1 MIKSMLTNLIG
12 NAIVQAGRAIKIHN
26 IKLFLENN
34 FNVTPEQFIVL
45 NTLCEHENLYQ
56 KELCDL
62 LLKDKSNMTRILSV
76 LCDKDLIQ
84 KIPTKDKKI
93 VNKIQITKKGREVRD
108 LIAPFMQMSRKKYLD
123 NINEDELYVCLRVLS
138 KIKSNLENNKE

>member
-1 MIKSMLTNLIG
+1 MALDGVIVPEVVVAVVDCVKVMLVTLSP
-12 NAIVQAGRAIKIHN
+12 VT
-26 IKLFLENN
+26 KLL
-34 FNVTPEQFIVL
+34 V
-45 NTLCEHENLYQ
+45 
-56 KELCDL
+56 
-62 LLKDKSNMTRILSV
+62 V

-123 NINEDELYVCLRVLS
+123 DINEDELYVCLRVLS